1 MCGQNKS
8 TATSTRRR
16 PSTLRTGSLWFSPA
30 YNRPLCRSQANLL
43 SYLSCRCLPDHRCS
57 NGQLPNLHTNAAR
70 TINPHRSAARTA
82 IISMCAVS
90 YWCTE
95 SRTLPKPGSIS
106 LCVFRCDLHLV
117 DQAVGADLS
126 QGAFFFLAGPL
137 KVTPTSPFIHPGLL
151 KSCQRCVGV
160 AACIAPPQFRRA
172 RLNRELVVKA
182 EVALSLAGPYR
193 EPDSNS
199 L

>member
-1 MCGQNKS
+1 
-8 TATSTRRR
+8 
-16 PSTLRTGSLWFSPA
+16 
-30 YNRPLCRSQANLL
+30 
-43 SYLSCRCLPDHRCS
+43 
-57 NGQLPNLHTNAAR
+57 
-70 TINPHRSAARTA
+70 
-82 IISMCAVS
+82 MCAVS

-137 KVTPTSPFIHPGLL
+137 TVTPTSPFIHPGLL

-160 AACIAPPQFRRA
+160 CGVHRAASVPPRSAQQRTGRESRSSTVIGRTLQGA
-172 RLNRELVVKA
+172 LQQLPVRLCFSVLFQGLYKRFWVLIGRTLQAV
-182 EVALSLAGPYR
+182 R
-193 EPDSNS
+193 
-199 L
+199 